1 MKKGPFKMNG
11 MSWKSGQSP
20 IKQLVTLK
28 TDPYSIHATDLPE
41 SVEKGGEKLGIY
53 KEETVG
59 GVKAFKIDENKLRK
73 KIDMVTK
80 APKPNKFSK
89 KENGVGE
96 KTKKGGGMGKEVL
109 GVLAT
114 ALASKVLAPREPVN
128 PVTGLTQMQFGKS

>member
-1 MKKGPFKMNG
+1 MNG

-41 SVEKGGEKLGIY
+41 
-53 KEETVG
+53 
-59 GVKAFKIDENKLRK
+59 GVKKGAEKSGIGKEKNIKIDESKLRK

>member
-1 MKKGPFKMNG
+1 MNG

-41 SVEKGGEKLGIY
+41 GVKKGAEKSGVY
-53 KEETVG
+53 KE
-59 GVKAFKIDENKLRK
+59 KNIKIDESKLRK